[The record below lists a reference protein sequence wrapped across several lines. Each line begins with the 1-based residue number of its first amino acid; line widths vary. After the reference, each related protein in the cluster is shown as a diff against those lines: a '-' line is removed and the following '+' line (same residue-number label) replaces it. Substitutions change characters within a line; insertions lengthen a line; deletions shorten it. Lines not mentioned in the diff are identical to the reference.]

1 MSVNLDK
8 NRDQLVAA
16 WKAVLDDKQATD
28 WALFGYEPQS
38 NDLRVVST
46 GDGGLAELNEDLN
59 TSNIMY
65 GFVRVLDPKTSL
77 TKYVLVNWQVRHHRI
92 THRAP
97 SHIIS
102 LYSAYMGGL
111 ACRFAQGVV
120 VWKVA
125 CVCVIVAAQILV
137 SKIAN
142 AKTDSRA
149 PCATFARN

>member
-16 WKAVLDDKQATD
+16 WKAVLDDKRPTD

-38 NDLRVVST
+38 NDLRVVAT

-77 TKYVLVNWQVRHHRI
+77 TKYVLINWQV
-92 THRAP
+92 TL
-97 SHIIS
+97 S
-102 LYSAYMGGL
+102 LL
-111 ACRFAQGVV
+111 ACLCIWNVC
-120 VWKVA
+120 VWKVDDTHW
-125 CVCVIVAAQILV
+125 L
-137 SKIAN
+137 
-142 AKTDSRA
+142 
-149 PCATFARN
+149 